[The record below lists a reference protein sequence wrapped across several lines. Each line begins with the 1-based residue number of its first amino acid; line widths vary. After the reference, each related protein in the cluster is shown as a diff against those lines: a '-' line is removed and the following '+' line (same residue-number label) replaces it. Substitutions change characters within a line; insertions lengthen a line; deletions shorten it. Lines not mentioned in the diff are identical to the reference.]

1 MVFLCFPPRRLNEV
15 KPVALPNFV
24 FFRGRVVPYSEVK
37 FGVLTHALNYGTAVF
52 GGLRAYWNDDE
63 KQLFV
68 FRPQDHFRR
77 FLQSAKLLLME
88 LPYSGEELQKGLA
101 ELIRTEGHEED
112 LYIRP
117 LAFYTDEII
126 GVRLHDL
133 NPEVSIVVMPFG
145 TYNKNEENMHVTI
158 SSWRRVDDN
167 TIPARGKI
175 AGAYV
180 NSAFVKTDAVRA
192 GFDEAVVLNAD
203 GHISEGSA
211 ANIFLLRN
219 GILATPP
226 ITDNVLEGITRR
238 TVIQLLREE
247 LKMEVQERQIDRT
260 EMYLCDEAF
269 YCGTGA
275 QISAI
280 TQVDHRDIGTG
291 KIGDVTGRLRKL
303 YFDVV
308 RGKVPKYRDWCY
320 PIYATNRKT
329 AAKDRTHVTVE

>member
-1 MVFLCFPPRRLNEV
+1 M
-15 KPVALPNFV
+15 ALPNFV
-24 FFRGRVVPYSEVK
+24 FHNGRIVPYSEVK

-52 GGLRAYWNDDE
+52 GGLRAYWNEDE

-68 FRPQDHFRR
+68 FRPRDHFRR
-77 FLQSAKLLLME
+77 FLQSAKLLCME
-88 LPYSGEELQKGLA
+88 LQTNGDNLLKGLV

-117 LAFYTDEII
+117 LAFYSDEII

-133 NPEVSIVVMPFG
+133 TAEVSIVVMPFG
-145 TYNKNEENMHVTI
+145 AYNKNEENMHVTV
-158 SSWRRVDDN
+158 SSWRRIDDN
-167 TIPARGKI
+167 SLPARGKI

-192 GFDEAVVLNAD
+192 GFDEAIVLNAD

-211 ANIFLLRN
+211 ANFFMLRN
-219 GILATPP
+219 GVLATPP
-226 ITDNVLEGITRR
+226 ITPNVLEGITRR
-238 TVIQLLREE
+238 TVMRLVRDEFKI
-247 LKMEVQERQIDRT
+247 EVQEREIDRT
-260 EMYLCDEAF
+260 ELYLADEAF

-280 TQVDHRDIGTG
+280 TAVDHRPIGTG
-291 KIGDVTGRLRKL
+291 KLGDVTSRLRKI

-308 RGKVPKYRDWCY
+308 RGKVAKYRDWCHPVY
-320 PIYATNRKT
+320 EVNQKRTSKE
-329 AAKDRTHVTVE
+329 RTHVTVE

>member
-1 MVFLCFPPRRLNEV
+1 MP
-15 KPVALPNFV
+15 LPNFV
-24 FFRGRVVPYSEVK
+24 FHNGRIVPYSEVK
-37 FGVLTHALNYGTAVF
+37 FGVLTHAMNYGTAVF
-52 GGLRAYWNDDE
+52 GGLRAYWNEDE

-68 FRPQDHFRR
+68 FRPRDHFRR
-77 FLQSAKLLLME
+77 FLQSAKLLCME
-88 LPYSGEELQKGLA
+88 LQTSGDNLLKGLV

-117 LAFYTDEII
+117 LAFYSDEII

-133 NPEVSIVVMPFG
+133 TAEVSIVVMPFG
-145 TYNKNEENMHVTI
+145 SYNKNEDHMHVTV

-167 TIPARGKI
+167 TLPARGKI

-192 GFDEAVVLNAD
+192 GFDEAIVLNAD

-211 ANIFLLRN
+211 ANFYMLRD
-219 GILATPP
+219 GVLATPP
-226 ITDNVLEGITRR
+226 ITANVLEGITRR
-238 TVIQLLREE
+238 TVMRLVRDE
-247 LKMEVQERQIDRT
+247 LKMEGQEREIDRT
-260 EMYLCDEAF
+260 ELYLADEAF

-280 TQVDHRDIGTG
+280 TTVDHRPIGTG
-291 KIGDVTGRLRKL
+291 KLGEVTSRLRKL

-308 RGKVPKYRDWCY
+308 RGKVAKYRDWCHPVY
-320 PIYATNRKT
+320 EVNQKRTSKE
-329 AAKDRTHVTVE
+329 RTHVTVE

>member
-1 MVFLCFPPRRLNEV
+1 MS
-15 KPVALPNFV
+15 LPNFV
-24 FFRGRVVPYSEVK
+24 FYNGRVVPYSDVK

-52 GGLRAYWNDDE
+52 GGLRAYWNEDE

-68 FRPQDHFRR
+68 FRPYDHFRR
-77 FLQSAKLLLME
+77 FLQSAQLLCMNLGTSRE
-88 LPYSGEELQKGLA
+88 DLTNGLV

-117 LAFYTDEII
+117 LAFYSDEII

-133 NPEVSIVVMPFG
+133 TAEVSIVALPFG
-145 TYNKNEENMHVTI
+145 TYNKNEENMHVTV

-167 TIPARGKI
+167 SIPARGKI

-192 GFDEAVVLNAD
+192 GFDEAIVLNAD

-211 ANIFLLRN
+211 ANFVMYRN
-219 GILATPP
+219 GILSTPP
-226 ITDNVLEGITRR
+226 ITANVLEGITRR
-238 TVIQLLREE
+238 TVIQLVREE
-247 LKMEVQERQIDRT
+247 LKMEVQEREIDRT
-260 EMYLCDEAF
+260 ELYLADEAF

-280 TQVDHRDIGTG
+280 TAVDHRPIGTG
-291 KIGDVTGRLRKL
+291 KLGEVTARLRKL

-308 RGKVPKYRDWCY
+308 RGKVAKYREWCHPVY
-320 PIYATNRKT
+320 EPNQKRTSSE
-329 AAKDRTHVTVE
+329 RTHATVK